1 MVGPMHINMNGV
13 GAMMHVAGSLLIVYG
28 QTVVKVSHC
37 IVESSMAGNSWTLQG
52 HGGGQYH
59 HGRSL
64 SGSLVSPPV
73 SGGGPGGMNGFHG
86 SQSVNGPRWKRPDG
100 RWKRQYMG
108 AKMYS
113 LLGWTL
119 FGIGNLM
126 RFVSMRFASQTV
138 LSGLGSL
145 QFVVIPVASKQ
156 LLGIQP
162 EISTAIGV
170 GVVLVGNVF
179 ILMNG
184 PPEVGF
190 TPLELRGQWSTPE
203 MKKFLL
209 GIGCTMAMLHV
220 LWRWIHH
227 RRRVAEAAQRSAV
240 QRLRR
245 KSREQFFVDGKE
257 LFPGGTA
264 IWDIPGSNETDL
276 IEDPGDPST
285 LRMFTAALLF
295 SAVSSFVGAW
305 SVLFSKSL
313 TYIAGAMPYSLYDW
327 YTWLIVMSFIISA
340 GFWIRQS
347 DKGLKLYP
355 ATLIMPL
362 MQAFWL
368 GMSVLQGMIYF
379 DEMKNLPQR
388 SLVLLTLGLV
398 LAIFG
403 AVAMG
408 LSGYFNEH
416 RMQQQS
422 SIQPKNSGDL
432 DLEIQETLQKVS
444 SIDRLNSPA
453 LREVTKPNSLSDL
466 LQQEV
471 SLLSSRKNSN
481 TLMG

>member
-1 MVGPMHINMNGV
+1 
-13 GAMMHVAGSLLIVYG
+13 
-28 QTVVKVSHC
+28 
-37 IVESSMAGNSWTLQG
+37 
-52 HGGGQYH
+52 
-59 HGRSL
+59 
-64 SGSLVSPPV
+64 
-73 SGGGPGGMNGFHG
+73 
-86 SQSVNGPRWKRPDG
+86 
-100 RWKRQYMG
+100 
-108 AKMYS
+108 
-113 LLGWTL
+113 
-119 FGIGNLM
+119 
-126 RFVSMRFASQTV
+126 
-138 LSGLGSL
+138 
-145 QFVVIPVASKQ
+145 
-156 LLGIQP
+156 
-162 EISTAIGV
+162 
-170 GVVLVGNVF
+170 
-179 ILMNG
+179 
-184 PPEVGF
+184 
-190 TPLELRGQWSTPE
+190 
-203 MKKFLL
+203 
-209 GIGCTMAMLHV
+209 
-220 LWRWIHH
+220 
-227 RRRVAEAAQRSAV
+227 
-240 QRLRR
+240 
-245 KSREQFFVDGKE
+245 VDGKE

-471 SLLSSRKNSN
+471 SLLSSRKNSS